1 MTDPS
6 MDQDIGPASAIAKP
20 DRCGRDATACRAPWA
35 ESSAWVQ
42 TCGIPSNRGRLA
54 RLFRGLGLYL
64 ALALAG
70 AFGLPPLHAGQSGDF
85 APKLGVDRTAPAL
98 GGTADH
104 VHVVEVRRP
113 SLGSHMLLITLRVD
127 PGYHVNANPATSENL
142 IPTSVAF
149 SGAAPEQIAYPPPS
163 RFKPRFA
170 DDMLD
175 VFEGTVVITATFPAG
190 ALDRMHG
197 LSLTV
202 TAQAC
207 TAEICLP
214 PDEIPARA
222 TW

>member
-1 MTDPS
+1 M
-6 MDQDIGPASAIAKP
+6 
-20 DRCGRDATACRAPWA
+20 
-35 ESSAWVQ
+35 
-42 TCGIPSNRGRLA
+42 
-54 RLFRGLGLYL
+54 LFRRLRLYL
-64 ALALAG
+64 ALALAL
-70 AFGLPPLHAGQSGDF
+70 AVGLPPLQAGQSGDLV
-85 APKLGVDRTAPAL
+85 PKLGVDRTAPAP

-104 VHVVEVRRP
+104 VHVVGVRRP
-113 SLGSHMLLITLRVD
+113 SHGSDMLLITLRVD
-127 PGYHVNANPATSENL
+127 PGYHINANPATSENL

-149 SGAAPEQIAYPPPS
+149 NGVVPEQIAYPPPI

-175 VFEGTVVITATFPAG
+175 VFEGTVVIMTTFSAG
-190 ALDRMHG
+190 ALDRTHS